1 MKVFLINL
9 DKNPDRLAAADAQ
22 LKRLGV
28 EYERF
33 PAVYGKALPEEEKR
47 RAVNRFRWWCAV
59 GRTIRDGE
67 IGCALSHYAIYRRM
81 VEERIPMACVLEDD
95 VLLEDAFPD
104 QLRRVEAWVRPG
116 EPQVVLLSNHTG
128 KNVERAQGIYP
139 TQSDIRTEGYV
150 LTRTAA
156 IALLKANLPLK
167 VPCDFWGRWVSMHIL
182 ALYHAHPRCCTQNC
196 TQFLSDIGT
205 TGIEVPQEHRTFLKR
220 IIYVVCRGTGKALD
234 SLFVVAACFVRH
246 FRTSKRRG

>member
-33 PAVYGKALPEEEKR
+33 PAVYGKALSEEEKR

-116 EPQVVLLSNHTG
+116 EPQVVLLSNHTQ
-128 KNVERAQGIYP
+128 ERHMDAGVFP
-139 TQSDIRTEGYV
+139 AKSDMFAEGYV
-150 LTRTAA
+150 LTGCAA
-156 IALLKANLPLK
+156 QRLLGANLPMQ
-167 VPCDFWGRWVSMHIL
+167 VPCDHWGRWVRSGAIR
-182 ALYHAHPRCCTQNC
+182 LYHAFPTVCAQNRRD
-196 TQFLSDIGT
+196 FASGT
-205 TGIEVPQEHRTFLKR
+205 VSPDSFDVRRLPTFARFPHKAKR
-220 IIYVVCRGTGKALD
+220 VLGKVLD
-234 SLFVVAACFVRH
+234 YAFSQI
-246 FRTSKRRG
+246 